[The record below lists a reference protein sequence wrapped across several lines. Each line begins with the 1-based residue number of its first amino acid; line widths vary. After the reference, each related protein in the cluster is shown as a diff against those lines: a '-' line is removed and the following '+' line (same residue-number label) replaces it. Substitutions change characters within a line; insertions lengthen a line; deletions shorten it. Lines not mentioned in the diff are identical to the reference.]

1 MAQHIALVI
10 NGPNLNQLGVR
21 EPELYGS
28 TSLADIEALCRSA
41 AKPHGMNIEFMQSN
55 DESEI
60 IEAIQSATNRQKDAI
75 LINAAAFT
83 HTSVAIRDA
92 MLMFAGIKI
101 EIHLS
106 NIFSRESFRHHSYLS
121 DIVTGVICGFGAD
134 SYRLAVEAAA
144 SKLQSSA

>member
-55 DESEI
+55 AESEI
-60 IEAIQSATNRQKDAI
+60 IEAIQSATNRQIDAI

>member
-55 DESEI
+55 AESAI
-60 IEAIQSATNRQKDAI
+60 IEAIQSATNRQIDAI

-106 NIFSRESFRHHSYLS
+106 NIFSRE
-121 DIVTGVICGFGAD
+121 
-134 SYRLAVEAAA
+134 
-144 SKLQSSA
+144 

>member
-55 DESEI
+55 AESAI
-60 IEAIQSATNRQKDAI
+60 IEAIQSATNRQIDAI

-106 NIFSRESFRHHSYLS
+106 NIYSRESLFATIPTCLTLS
-121 DIVTGVICGFGAD
+121 QALSVVLARIVIA
-134 SYRLAVEAAA
+134 
-144 SKLQSSA
+144 

>member
-1 MAQHIALVI
+1 
-10 NGPNLNQLGVR
+10 
-21 EPELYGS
+21 
-28 TSLADIEALCRSA
+28 
-41 AKPHGMNIEFMQSN
+41 MNIEFMQSN
-55 DESEI
+55 AESAI
-60 IEAIQSATNRQKDAI
+60 IEAIQSATNRQIDAI

-106 NIFSRESFRHHSYLS
+106 NIYSRESFRHHSYLS

>member
-55 DESEI
+55 AESAI
-60 IEAIQSATNRQKDAI
+60 IEAIQSATNRQIDAI

-106 NIFSRESFRHHSYLS
+106 NIYSRESFRHHSYLS

>member
-21 EPELYGS
+21 EPDIYGS
-28 TSLADIEALCRSA
+28 TTLADIEALCHST
-41 AKPHGMNIEFMQSN
+41 AKPHGIDIEFMQSN
-55 DESEI
+55 AEDRI
-60 IEAIQSATNRQKDAI
+60 IEVIQDAVQRQIDAI
-75 LINAAAFT
+75 IINAAAFT

-92 MLMFAGIKI
+92 LQMFKGIKI

-106 NIFSRESFRHHSYLS
+106 NTFSRESFRHHSYLS
-121 DIVTGVICGFGAD
+121 DIATGVICGFGAD

-144 SKLQSSA
+144 SKLQSTA

>member
-28 TSLADIEALCRSA
+28 TSLADIEALCRST
-41 AKPHGMNIEFMQSN
+41 AKPHGVSIEFMQSN
-55 DESEI
+55 AESAI
-60 IEAIQSATNRQKDAI
+60 VEAIHNATIRKISAI

-92 MLMFAGIKI
+92 MMMFEGIMI

-106 NIFSRESFRHHSYLS
+106 NIYSRESFRHHSYLS
-121 DIVTGVICGFGAD
+121 DIATGVICGFGAD

>member
-55 DESEI
+55 AESAI
-60 IEAIQSATNRQKDAI
+60 IEAIQSATNRQIDAI

-106 NIFSRESFRHHSYLS
+106 NIYSREPFRHHSYLS

>member
-55 DESEI
+55 AESAI
-60 IEAIQSATNRQKDAI
+60 IEAIQSATNRQIDAI

>member
-21 EPELYGS
+21 EPEIYGS
-28 TSLADIEALCRSA
+28 TTLADIEALCHST
-41 AKPHGMNIEFMQSN
+41 AKPHGMTVEFMQSN
-55 DESEI
+55 AEDKI
-60 IEAIQSATNRQKDAI
+60 IQVIQDAVHRQIDAI
-75 LINAAAFT
+75 IINAAAFT

-92 MLMFAGIKI
+92 LQMFKGIKI

-106 NIFSRESFRHHSYLS
+106 NTFSRETFRHHSYLS
-121 DIVTGVICGFGAD
+121 DIATGVICGFGAD